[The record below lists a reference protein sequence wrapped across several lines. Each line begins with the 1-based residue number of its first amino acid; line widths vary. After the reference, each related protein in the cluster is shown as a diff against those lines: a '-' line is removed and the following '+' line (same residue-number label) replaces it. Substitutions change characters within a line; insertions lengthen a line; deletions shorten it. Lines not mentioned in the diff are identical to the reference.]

1 MMPGKADKPT
11 QNSALQG
18 ISEQENFMIRVL
30 FICHGN
36 ICRSPMAEYVMKD
49 LVKKSNLSDQFHISS
64 AATSTEIR
72 SIVEHG
78 RSLLRRE

>member
-49 LVKKSNLSDQFHISS
+49 LVKIQSLRPVPHLIRCHI
-64 AATSTEIR
+64 
-72 SIVEHG
+72 HG
-78 RSLLRRE
+78 RDR

>member
-30 FICHGN
+30 FICHG
-36 ICRSPMAEYVMKD
+36 
-49 LVKKSNLSDQFHISS
+49 
-64 AATSTEIR
+64 STLIER
-72 SIVEHG
+72 G
-78 RSLLRRE
+78 NP